1 MTDLKCFCTIEVT
14 PREVLAENLAYLCKL
29 CSVLWKKCGE
39 TGQVE
44 DKKGSSSFKKHLKE
58 ILYKVD
64 KPDLKVMSLRNLV
77 LQLTHLLLTGA
88 SIEMVS
94 VEGWLS
100 TNHS

>member
-1 MTDLKCFCTIEVT
+1 MQAVQCVM
-14 PREVLAENLAYLCKL
+14 
-29 CSVLWKKCGE
+29 KKCGE

-44 DKKGSSSFKKHLKE
+44 DKKGSSSFKKHLIE

-94 VEGWLS
+94 VEGCLS